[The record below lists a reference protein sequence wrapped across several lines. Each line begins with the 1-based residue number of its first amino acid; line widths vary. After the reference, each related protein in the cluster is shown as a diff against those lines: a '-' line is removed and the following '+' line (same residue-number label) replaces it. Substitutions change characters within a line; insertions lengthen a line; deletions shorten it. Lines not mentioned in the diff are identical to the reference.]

1 MSHRRLACRPS
12 RGGAQFARRLRE
24 VAAVDTPRYAPR
36 VIRFVF
42 TLLIVGVLVFLGA
55 TVKLGKRT
63 FFGHVS
69 AIWSTDEAKDMR
81 EGVSEKA
88 APVVEKVKRGVEA
101 GYKEATKDA
110 PADAGVAPAPAR

>member
-1 MSHRRLACRPS
+1 MQVPARSRLAPT
-12 RGGAQFARRLRE
+12 APARYL
-24 VAAVDTPRYAPR
+24 VA
-36 VIRFVF
+36 VIRFIV
-42 TLLIVGVLVFLGA
+42 TLLVVGALVFFGA

-69 AIWSTDEAKDMR
+69 AIWSTNEAKDMR

-101 GYKEATKDA
+101 GYKEAAKDA
-110 PADAGVAPAPAR
+110 PAPDAGAR